1 MHGRGVYRRSDRDC
15 EHAMKAYDDFKAL
28 FRRPDAL
35 QLAARELA
43 EAEVSKLSADTAIE
57 WAQASSTYN
66 AQRIK
71 RLRAFIAAQTKDT
84 P

>member
-1 MHGRGVYRRSDRDC
+1 
-15 EHAMKAYDDFKAL
+15 MKTLEELKNL
-28 FRRPDAL
+28 FRRPGAL

-71 RLRAFIAAQTKDT
+71 RLRSYITSQTKE
-84 P
+84 PA

>member
-1 MHGRGVYRRSDRDC
+1 
-15 EHAMKAYDDFKAL
+15 MKMLDDFKAL
-28 FRRPDAL
+28 LRRPGAL

-71 RLRAFIAAQTKDT
+71 RLRAYIASQTKEVA